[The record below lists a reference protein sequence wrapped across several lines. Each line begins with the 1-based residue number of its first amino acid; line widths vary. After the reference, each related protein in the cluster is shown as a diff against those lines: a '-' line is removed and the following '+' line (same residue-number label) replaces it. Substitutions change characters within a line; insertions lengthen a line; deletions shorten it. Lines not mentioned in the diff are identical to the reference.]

1 MKNALAFTCV
11 ILGIT
16 GCATTVATTTNSGAP
31 VQTALFA
38 QYDHIRGV
46 TDVSTIVFIRT
57 GGMFGHPV
65 QLDLRAMHPD
75 TVLRQPL
82 ADVYLLFQ
90 SESSTETQGWQF
102 LRDHDLILLLDGS
115 TRLTLPGVRESDVG
129 TMFLKENIA
138 FQIPTSDMLKVGN
151 ATKVEGRLGTWDFTL
166 KPNEIEK
173 FREMALFASL
183 NPNAPRPKR
192 GRDR

>member
-1 MKNALAFTCV
+1 
-11 ILGIT
+11 
-16 GCATTVATTTNSGAP
+16 
-31 VQTALFA
+31 
-38 QYDHIRGV
+38 
-46 TDVSTIVFIRT
+46 
-57 GGMFGHPV
+57 
-65 QLDLRAMHPD
+65 
-75 TVLRQPL
+75 
-82 ADVYLLFQ
+82 LLFQ

-102 LRDHDLILLLDGS
+102 LRDHDLILLLDGT

-138 FQIPTSDMLKVGN
+138 FQIPTADMLKVGN

-166 KPNEIEK
+166 KPAEIEK